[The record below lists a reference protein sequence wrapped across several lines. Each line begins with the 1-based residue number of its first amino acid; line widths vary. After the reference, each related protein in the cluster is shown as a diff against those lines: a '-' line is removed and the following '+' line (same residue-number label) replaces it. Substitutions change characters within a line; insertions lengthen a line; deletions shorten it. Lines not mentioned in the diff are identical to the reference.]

1 MTSTNYSVIVGV
13 VTIGVRKIIKDNTT
27 ENLALINSLANTFM
41 NFDIDRQTLND
52 LAIFQNNNSR
62 QSIYG
67 LFNHTDTIGGNEVL
81 QDMFNKPLIDPVQIK
96 ERLEV
101 FLYLEEHNIK
111 ISLNRNDYDFVE
123 FYLKKHYH
131 AKPFSAITGF
141 LEKIIY
147 AFKFNDNDYYVIQT
161 GIESMLPILDSL
173 IKFTDALQGNLPKK
187 IQEFRSTILNTFQ
200 PEEFAW
206 LKQLIK
212 KSNRSATDTA
222 KADHFF
228 RVLAYE
234 RMKILLNIAYQ
245 LDVYQSV
252 SISGK
257 ALGFTF
263 PVVSENNGRGLTIEG
278 LFHPFITNPKSNDIE
293 FSPDRNVCF
302 VTGTNMAGKSS
313 LLKSIGI
320 AIYLSQLGFPV
331 PAKSM
336 ATSTF
341 RGLITTINLA
351 DDVEQGHSH
360 FYKEVLRVKHVAEK
374 LNQSKDIFVIF
385 DELFRGTNVKDAYD
399 ASLAIIAAFAEVKTC
414 FFIVSTHI
422 VEVAHELSSIE
433 NINFRYMETI
443 FEDTNPVNSYK
454 LKQGITEERLGMWI
468 VKNERI
474 LEIIKNSLKP

>member
-1 MTSTNYSVIVGV
+1 
-13 VTIGVRKIIKDNTT
+13 
-27 ENLALINSLANTFM
+27 M

-62 QSIYG
+62 QSIYS
-67 LFNHTDTIGGNEVL
+67 LFSHTDTIGGNEAL
-81 QDMFNKPLIDPVQIK
+81 HDMFNKPLTDPVHIQ
-96 ERLEV
+96 ERVEV
-101 FLYLEEHNIK
+101 FLYIEEHDIK

-131 AKPFSAITGF
+131 AKPFSVITRF

-147 AFKFNDNDYYVIQT
+147 VFISNNEHYVIQT
-161 GIESMLPILDSL
+161 GIENTLSILESL
-173 IKFTDALQGNLPKK
+173 IDYAEALKGDLPKK

-200 PEEFAW
+200 PEEFVW

-212 KSNRSATDTA
+212 KPNRSATDMA

-228 RVLAYE
+228 RHVAYE
-234 RMKILLNIAYQ
+234 RMKILLNVAYQ

-263 PVVSENNGRGLTIEG
+263 PVVNDTNATGLTIKG
-278 LFHPFITNPKSNDIE
+278 LFHPFIAKPKSNDVE
-293 FSPDRNVCF
+293 FSPDKNVCF
-302 VTGTNMAGKSS
+302 ITGTNMAGKSS

-320 AIYLSQLGFPV
+320 AIYLSQIGFPV
-331 PAKSM
+331 PAKCM
-336 ATSTF
+336 VTSVF
-341 RGLITTINLA
+341 KGLITTINLA

-360 FYKEVLRVKHVAEK
+360 FYKEVLRVKQVAEK
-374 LNQSKDIFVIF
+374 LNQSKDVFVIF

-414 FFIVSTHI
+414 FFVVSTHI
-422 VEVAHELSSIE
+422 VEVAHELSPIE
-433 NINFRYMETI
+433 NINFRYMETV
-443 FEDTNPVNSYK
+443 FEDTNPVHTYK
-454 LKQGITEERLGMWI
+454 LKEGITEERLGMWI

-474 LEIIKNSLKP
+474 LEIIKSSLKP

>member
-1 MTSTNYSVIVGV
+1 
-13 VTIGVRKIIKDNTT
+13 
-27 ENLALINSLANTFM
+27 M

-62 QSIYG
+62 QSIYS
-67 LFNHTDTIGGNEVL
+67 LFNQTDTIGGNEAL
-81 QDMFNKPLIDPVQIK
+81 HDMFNKPLIDPVRIK
-96 ERLEV
+96 ERVEV
-101 FLYLEEHNIK
+101 FLYIEEHNIK

-131 AKPFSAITGF
+131 AKPFSVITRF

-147 AFKFNDNDYYVIQT
+147 TFINNNDHYIIQT
-161 GIESMLPILDSL
+161 GIESTLSILDSL
-173 IKFTDALQGNLPKK
+173 INYAEALQGDLPKK

-200 PEEFAW
+200 PEELVW
-206 LKQLIK
+206 LKQLINK
-212 KSNRSATDTA
+212 PNRSAADMA

-228 RVLAYE
+228 RQLAYE
-234 RMKILLNIAYQ
+234 RIKILLDVAYQ

-252 SISGK
+252 SLSGK

-263 PVVSENNGRGLTIEG
+263 PVVNEGNTTGLTIKG
-278 LFHPFITNPKSNDIE
+278 LFHPFIANAKSNDVE
-293 FSPDRNVCF
+293 FSPDKNVCF
-302 VTGTNMAGKSS
+302 ITGTNMAGKSS

-320 AIYLSQLGFPV
+320 AIYLSQVGFPV
-331 PAKSM
+331 PAQHM
-336 ATSTF
+336 VTSAF
-341 RGLITTINLA
+341 KGLITTINLA

-360 FYKEVLRVKHVAEK
+360 FYKEVLRVKQVAEK
-374 LNQSKDIFVIF
+374 LNQSKDVFVIF

-433 NINFRYMETI
+433 NINFRHMETI
-443 FEDTNPVNSYK
+443 FEDANPVNSYK
-454 LKQGITEERLGMWI
+454 LKEGITEERLGMWI

-474 LEIIKNSLKP
+474 LEIIKSSLKP

>member
-1 MTSTNYSVIVGV
+1 
-13 VTIGVRKIIKDNTT
+13 
-27 ENLALINSLANTFM
+27 M

-62 QSIYG
+62 QSIYS
-67 LFNHTDTIGGNEVL
+67 LFSHADTIGGSEVL
-81 QDMFNKPLIDPVQIK
+81 QDMFNRPLTDPADIR

-101 FLYLEEHNIK
+101 FLYIEEHNIK
-111 ISLNRNDYDFVE
+111 VGLNRNDYDFVE

-131 AKPFSAITGF
+131 AKPFSVITSF

-147 AFKFNDNDYYVIQT
+147 AFKFNDSEYYVIQT
-161 GIESMLPILDSL
+161 GVESSLSILDSL
-173 IKFTDALQGNLPKK
+173 IRYAEALQGDLPRK
-187 IQEFRSTILNTFQ
+187 IQEFRSAILTTFQ
-200 PEEFAW
+200 PKEFEW

-212 KSNRSATDTA
+212 KPKLSAADMA

-228 RVLAYE
+228 RQLAYE
-234 RMKILLNIAYQ
+234 RMKILLSVAYQ

-252 SISGK
+252 SKCGK
-257 ALGFTF
+257 TLGFTF
-263 PVVSENNGRGLTIEG
+263 PVVNKTNARELTIEG
-278 LFHPFITNPKSNDIE
+278 LFHPFITDPKSNDVE
-293 FSPDRNVCF
+293 FGPGGNVCF

-313 LLKSIGI
+313 LLKAIGI
-320 AIYLSQLGFPV
+320 AVYLSQLGFPV
-331 PAKSM
+331 PAKRM
-336 ATSTF
+336 VTSAF
-341 RGLITTINLA
+341 KGIITTINLA

-414 FFIVSTHI
+414 FFVVSTHI

-433 NINFRYMETI
+433 NINFRYMETV
-443 FEDTNPVNSYK
+443 FEDTNPVNTYQ
-454 LKQGITEERLGMWI
+454 LKAGITEERLGMWI
-468 VKNERI
+468 VKNEGI
-474 LEIIKNSLKP
+474 LEIIKGALKA

>member
-1 MTSTNYSVIVGV
+1 
-13 VTIGVRKIIKDNTT
+13 
-27 ENLALINSLANTFM
+27 M
-41 NFDIDRQTLND
+41 NFDIDKQTLND
-52 LAIFQNNNSR
+52 LAIFRNNNSR
-62 QSIYG
+62 RSIYS
-67 LFNHTDTIGGNEVL
+67 LFSNTNTIGGNELL
-81 QDMFNKPLIDPVQIK
+81 QDMFNKPLIDPVHIK

-101 FLYLEEHNIK
+101 FSYIEERNIK

-123 FYLKKHYH
+123 FYLTKHYH
-131 AKPFSAITGF
+131 AKPFSIITEF
-141 LEKIIY
+141 LKIIH
-147 AFKFNDNDYYVIQT
+147 AFNKDNDHYVIQT
-161 GIESMLPILDSL
+161 GIESTLSILDSL
-173 IKFTDALQGNLPKK
+173 INYADALNDDLPKK
-187 IQEFRSTILNTFQ
+187 IQEFRSIILNTFQ
-200 PEEFAW
+200 PEEFVW

-212 KSNRSATDTA
+212 KPNRNAADMA

-228 RVLAYE
+228 RQLAYE
-234 RMKILLNIAYQ
+234 RVKILLDVAYQ

-252 SISGK
+252 SLSGK

-263 PVVSENNGRGLTIEG
+263 PVVNETKVKALTIEG
-278 LFHPFITNPKSNDIE
+278 LFHPFIPNPKSNDIE

-302 VTGTNMAGKSS
+302 ITGTNMAGKSS

-336 ATSTF
+336 VTSAF
-341 RGLITTINLA
+341 KGLITTINLA

-414 FFIVSTHI
+414 FFVVSTHI
-422 VEVAHELSSIE
+422 VEVAHKLSTFE

-443 FEDTNPVNSYK
+443 FENTNPVNSYK
-454 LKQGITEERLGMWI
+454 LKEGITEERLGMWI

>member
-1 MTSTNYSVIVGV
+1 
-13 VTIGVRKIIKDNTT
+13 
-27 ENLALINSLANTFM
+27 M

-52 LAIFQNNNSR
+52 LAIFHNNNSR
-62 QSIYG
+62 QSIYS
-67 LFNHTDTIGGNEVL
+67 LFSNTNTIGGSEVL

-96 ERLEV
+96 ERLDV
-101 FLYLEEHNIK
+101 FLYIEQHHIK
-111 ISLNRNDYDFVE
+111 LSLNRNDYDFVE
-123 FYLKKHYH
+123 FYLNKHYH
-131 AKPFSAITGF
+131 AKPFSVITRF
-141 LEKIIY
+141 LEKVIY
-147 AFKFNDNDYYVIQT
+147 TFYNSNDHYVIKT
-161 GIESMLPILDSL
+161 GIESTLSILDSL
-173 IKFTDALQGNLPKK
+173 ISFADALQGNLPKK
-187 IQEFRSTILNTFQ
+187 IQGFRFIILNTFQ
-200 PEEFAW
+200 PEEFTW

-212 KSNRSATDTA
+212 KPNRSAVDMA
-222 KADHFF
+222 KADHLF
-228 RVLAYE
+228 RQLAYE
-234 RMKILLNIAYQ
+234 PMKVLLNVAYQ

-252 SISGK
+252 CLSGK

-263 PVVSENNGRGLTIEG
+263 PVVDENNERGLTIEG
-278 LFHPFITNPKSNDIE
+278 LFHPFITNAKSNNIG
-293 FSPDRNVCF
+293 FSPYKNVCF

-320 AIYLSQLGFPV
+320 AIYLSQIGFPV

-336 ATSTF
+336 VTPVF
-341 RGLITTINLA
+341 KGLITTINLA

-399 ASLAIIAAFAEVKTC
+399 ASLAIITAFAEVKTS
-414 FFIVSTHI
+414 FFVVSTHI

-454 LKQGITEERLGMWI
+454 LKEGITEERLGMWI
-468 VKNERI
+468 VKNEGI

>member
-1 MTSTNYSVIVGV
+1 
-13 VTIGVRKIIKDNTT
+13 
-27 ENLALINSLANTFM
+27 M
-41 NFDIDRQTLND
+41 NFDIDKQTLND
-52 LAIFQNNNSR
+52 LAIFRNNNSR
-62 QSIYG
+62 QSIFS
-67 LFNHTDTIGGNEVL
+67 LFSQTSTIGGNEVL
-81 QDMFNKPLIDPVQIK
+81 QDMFNRPLIDPVQIK

-101 FLYLEEHNIK
+101 FLYFEEHNVK
-111 ISLNRNDYDFVE
+111 ISLNRNNYDFAE
-123 FYLKKHYH
+123 FYLNKHYH
-131 AKPFSAITGF
+131 AKPFSIITGF
-141 LEKIIY
+141 LKIIH
-147 AFKFNDNDYYVIQT
+147 AFNKDNDHYVIQT
-161 GIESMLPILDSL
+161 GIESTLSILDSL
-173 IKFTDALQGNLPKK
+173 IKFADALQGDLPKK
-187 IQEFRSTILNTFQ
+187 IQEFHSIILNSFQ
-200 PEEFAW
+200 PKEFVW

-212 KSNRSATDTA
+212 KPDRNAADMA

-228 RVLAYE
+228 RQLAYD

-252 SISGK
+252 RLSAK
-257 ALGFTF
+257 ALGFSF
-263 PVVSENNGRGLTIEG
+263 PIVNENNTRELSIEG
-278 LFHPFITNPKSNDIE
+278 LFHPFIANPKSNDIE
-293 FSPDRNVCF
+293 FSTDRNVCF

-320 AIYLSQLGFPV
+320 AIYLSQIGFPV
-331 PAKSM
+331 PAKRM
-336 ATSTF
+336 VTSTF
-341 RGLITTINLA
+341 KGLITTINLA

-399 ASLAIIAAFAEVKTC
+399 ASLAIIAAFAKVKTC
-414 FFIVSTHI
+414 FFLVSTHI

-454 LKQGITEERLGMWI
+454 LKEGITEERLGMWI

>member
-1 MTSTNYSVIVGV
+1 
-13 VTIGVRKIIKDNTT
+13 
-27 ENLALINSLANTFM
+27 M

-52 LAIFQNNNSR
+52 LAIFPNNNAR
-62 QSIYG
+62 QSIFN
-67 LFNHTDTIGGNEVL
+67 LFNQTSTIGGNEVL
-81 QDMFNKPLIDPVQIK
+81 QDMFNNPLIDPVQIK

-101 FLYLEEHNIK
+101 FWYLQKHNIK
-111 ISLNRNDYDFVE
+111 ISFNRNDYDFAE

-131 AKPFSAITGF
+131 AQPFSAITRF

-147 AFKFNDNDYYVIQT
+147 AFKFNNNDYYVIQT
-161 GIESMLPILDSL
+161 GIENMLSILNGL
-173 IKFTDALQGNLPKK
+173 IKFAVDLQGNLPKK
-187 IQEFRSTILNTFQ
+187 IQEFRSIILNTFQ
-200 PEEFAW
+200 SKEFEW
-206 LKQLIK
+206 LKQLINK
-212 KSNRSATDTA
+212 PNRNATDIA

-228 RVLAYE
+228 RQLAFD
-234 RMKILLNIAYQ
+234 RVKILLNVAYQ

-252 SISGK
+252 NQSGK

-263 PVVSENNGRGLTIEG
+263 PVISETGATGVIIKG
-278 LFHPFITNPKSNDIE
+278 LFHPFIADAKSNDIE
-293 FSPDRNVCF
+293 FSPGKNVCF
-302 VTGTNMAGKSS
+302 ITGTNMAGKSS

-320 AIYLSQLGFPV
+320 AVYLSQLGLPV
-331 PAKSM
+331 PASSM
-336 ATSTF
+336 VTSAF
-341 RGLITTINLA
+341 NGLITTINLA
-351 DDVEQGHSH
+351 DDLEQGHSH

-374 LNQSKDIFVIF
+374 LNQSKSIFVIF

-414 FFIVSTHI
+414 FFVVSTHI

-454 LKQGITEERLGMWI
+454 LKEGITEERLGMWI

-474 LEIIKNSLKP
+474 LEIIKDALKS